1 MIIRLIILACVVSMF
16 SGCVSA
22 GDHLTDIRK
31 EPSNLTVG
39 KVQRE
44 IKIGMSSAQV
54 VEVLGSPNIVT
65 TDAERNETWIYDKVS
80 TETVYSASATGG
92 SILILGSSVASGA
105 KSTSQKTLTIIIKF
119 DDKNTVKDFKY
130 HASQF

>member
-1 MIIRLIILACVVSMF
+1 MITRLIILACVVSVLF
-16 SGCVSA
+16 GCISA
-22 GDHLTDIRK
+22 GEHLSDIHK
-31 EPSNLTVG
+31 EQNNLTLG

-65 TDAERNETWIYDKVS
+65 TDAERKETWIYDKVS
-80 TETVYSASATGG
+80 TETFYSTSATGG
-92 SILILGSSVASGA
+92 SILILVGSASSGA
-105 KSTSQKTLTIIIKF
+105 RSSSQKTLTIIIKF
-119 DDKNTVKDFKY
+119 DEKNAVKDYKY